1 VPEDWTIT
9 KLNDQHGYLR
19 TKADADVKV
28 GDLLICGI
36 SHPCT
41 TFDRW
46 RLIHVVDDR
55 WTSVG
60 AVATFF

>member
-1 VPEDWTIT
+1 
-9 KLNDQHGYLR
+9 LNDQHAHLR
-19 TKADADVKV
+19 VKAGADIKV

-46 RLIHVVDDR
+46 RLIHVVDDG